1 MRLIDAD
8 AVETSYSDPEVR
20 ESLNLAPTIN
30 AIVIPEGA
38 TRRDLYSALITA
50 INGIHNAIPGNPAE
64 VEDWW
69 NTPCGNVQELEKQ
82 EQAKK
87 ARQIYDETIRP
98 AVDAYYK
105 TEEQES

>member
-8 AVETSYSDPEVR
+8 AVDTSCTDPEVK
-20 ESLNLAPTIN
+20 EALDLAPTIT

-38 TRRDLYSALITA
+38 TRRDLYSALLTTQNA
-50 INGIHNAIPGNPAE
+50 ILHAIPGKPAE

-82 EQAKK
+82 EELK
-87 ARQIYDETIRP
+87 
-98 AVDAYYK
+98 
-105 TEEQES
+105 